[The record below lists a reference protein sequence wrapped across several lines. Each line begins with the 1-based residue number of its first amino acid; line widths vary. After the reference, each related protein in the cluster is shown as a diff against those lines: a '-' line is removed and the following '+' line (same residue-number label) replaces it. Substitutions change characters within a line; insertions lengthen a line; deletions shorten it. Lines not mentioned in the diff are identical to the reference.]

1 MIILHAIQVAAA
13 GRLAAALPPGWA
25 PIVPLVLLSVLIV
38 LLLIK
43 LYRER
48 QDILDVEDPDS
59 PEDLLRSFELA
70 HRAGELDDD
79 EFERVKQQ
87 LTSASAGTFRPN
99 PEAVEVAELVRRR
112 IAEAD
117 NDPDSADQL
126 PADGLAD
133 PPGTSA
139 SDDAQPQERREPAP
153 PTTSRP

>member
-1 MIILHAIQVAAA
+1 MIFLHAIQGAVA

-25 PIVPLVLLSVLIV
+25 SIVPLVLLSVVIV

-48 QDILDVEDPDS
+48 QDILDVEEPDS
-59 PEDLLRSFELA
+59 PEDLLQSFEQA

-87 LTSASAGTFRPN
+87 LARASAGTFRPN

-112 IAEAD
+112 LAEA
-117 NDPDSADQL
+117 DPDSADEL
-126 PADGLAD
+126 PASGVAN

-139 SDDAQPQERREPAP
+139 SDGAQPPELPEPAP